1 MKKLKKEL
9 LDLILSLNKKEFEG
23 FAVNYN
29 FQNISYS
36 DFDSCIK
43 GDKTGELQEF
53 FDELQTEKDVKEM
66 IKSIPENLIAH
77 YDLNKF
83 SATENDMLLGLVIQ
97 AIEEIGLGEMEYLKP
112 LQAIQKKLEY
122 QTQQQTECYKCN
134 TINTHNLD
142 DFGFCRECLTHL

>member
-9 LDLILSLNKKEFEG
+9 LDLILSLNEKEFEG

-29 FQNISYS
+29 FQNISWGFT
-36 DFDSCIK
+36 DM
-43 GDKTGELQEF
+43 TGELQEF